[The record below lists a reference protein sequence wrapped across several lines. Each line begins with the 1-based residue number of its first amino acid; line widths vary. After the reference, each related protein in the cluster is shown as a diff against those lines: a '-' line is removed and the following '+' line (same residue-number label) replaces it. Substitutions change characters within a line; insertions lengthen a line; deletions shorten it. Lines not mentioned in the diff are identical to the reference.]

1 MNESVDSTTPDTN
14 FRWNGS
20 GTHWLFNLGT
30 KNLTAGFKYGYY
42 IPLKDGTNI
51 RFAFTLK

>member
-30 KNLTAGFKYGYY
+30 KNLSAGFQYGYY
-42 IPLKDGTNI
+42 IPLKDGTII
-51 RFAFTLK
+51 RFSFALK